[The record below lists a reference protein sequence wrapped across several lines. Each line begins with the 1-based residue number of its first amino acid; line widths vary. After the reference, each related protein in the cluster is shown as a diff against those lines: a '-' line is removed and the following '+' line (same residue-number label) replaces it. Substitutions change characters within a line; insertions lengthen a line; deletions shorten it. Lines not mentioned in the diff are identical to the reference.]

1 MKIKVA
7 RFCGN
12 DPIKKIFAGI
22 FMGPQIAEVVEEK
35 PITSLLVF
43 AVSAM
48 QVAAVRKM
56 SKN

>member
-12 DPIKKIFAGI
+12 DPIKKLTGI

>member
-1 MKIKVA
+1 
-7 RFCGN
+7 
-12 DPIKKIFAGI
+12 
-22 FMGPQIAEVVEEK
+22 MGPYNAEIVEEK

>member
-1 MKIKVA
+1 MKIKGA
-7 RFCGN
+7 EICGN
-12 DPIKKIFAGI
+12 DPIENFTGI
-22 FMGPQIAEVVEEK
+22 FMGPQNAEIVEEK

-48 QVAAVRKM
+48 QVAAVPKM